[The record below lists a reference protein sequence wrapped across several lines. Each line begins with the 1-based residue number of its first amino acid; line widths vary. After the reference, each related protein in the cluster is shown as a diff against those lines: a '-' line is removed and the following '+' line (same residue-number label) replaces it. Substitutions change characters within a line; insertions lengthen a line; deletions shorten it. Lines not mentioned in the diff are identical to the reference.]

1 MNQNN
6 YGGYNNQN
14 NGYGNQQNGMQGYN
28 NSNMQPNYNNQ
39 GNYMNGQFQQG
50 YGMNNNG
57 KSNNGGNKVFIIIV
71 VVAVIAII
79 ALVLLLV
86 LGDKK
91 GNNPAKTAE
100 ERMADYEKK
109 QEEAK
114 AKLIKNISYKV
125 ENEYTDDKDTDIIF
139 SLSST
144 NNDFVNITI
153 PVKFYDENN
162 VQVTEENLY
171 FTCVQSG
178 VKVYDV
184 ASLYDKKYSTYK
196 IVDSGIDA
204 YSPIDKSQCVDYKD
218 KIETKV
224 ELATSGE
231 EYNVLVTNKTGKSVG
246 LYGYLV
252 YYTNDKVAGLNY
264 ISFNSIDVN
273 GTAKESSYIPYNHD
287 DYKRIKV
294 DKAEFILSEV
304 VAAK

>member
-1 MNQNN
+1 M
-6 YGGYNNQN
+6 
-14 NGYGNQQNGMQGYN
+14 
-28 NSNMQPNYNNQ
+28 
-39 GNYMNGQFQQG
+39 
-50 YGMNNNG
+50 
-57 KSNNGGNKVFIIIV
+57 
-71 VVAVIAII
+71 
-79 ALVLLLV
+79 
-86 LGDKK
+86 
-91 GNNPAKTAE
+91 
-100 ERMADYEKK
+100 
-109 QEEAK
+109 
-114 AKLIKNISYKV
+114 
-125 ENEYTDDKDTDIIF
+125 
-139 SLSST
+139 
-144 NNDFVNITI
+144 
-153 PVKFYDENN
+153 
-162 VQVTEENLY
+162 
-171 FTCVQSG
+171 
-178 VKVYDV
+178 YDV